1 MIIEATVYTVA
12 FSCVKKKRLE
22 WLNENDMCLGCG
34 RMLGE
39 ITSWVSF
46 SEQKRADVMT
56 QCQNRL
62 QALKTWKPGLV
73 DQKK

>member
-1 MIIEATVYTVA
+1 MK
-12 FSCVKKKRLE
+12 SPCVRQCT
-22 WLNENDMCLGCG
+22 LNENDMCLGCG
-34 RMLGE
+34 RMLYE

-46 SEQKRADVMT
+46 SEQKRAEVMT

-62 QALKTWKPGLV
+62 QALKTWKPSLV

>member
-1 MIIEATVYTVA
+1 MCKKETIGVVMK
-12 FSCVKKKRLE
+12 SPCVRQCT
-22 WLNENDMCLGCG
+22 LNENDMCLGCG

>member
-1 MIIEATVYTVA
+1 
-12 FSCVKKKRLE
+12 
-22 WLNENDMCLGCG
+22 
-34 RMLGE
+34 MLYE

-62 QALKTWKPGLV
+62 QALKTWKPSLV

>member
-1 MIIEATVYTVA
+1 MCKKETIGVVMK
-12 FSCVKKKRLE
+12 SPCVRQCT
-22 WLNENDMCLGCG
+22 LNENDMCLGCG

-46 SEQKRADVMT
+46 SEQKRTEVMT